1 MASVIN
7 NAFSAFSSYTFRTF
21 RIVSIW
27 NRKLESE
34 KLQNLKLA
42 NTFASHHSLHIF
54 CLLFRCASWHRN
66 FQLKFKNPK
75 MQQEHKFFR
84 LVFSVLAKRPSKR
97 NEQKSQ
103 TKINEWIKPATTSS
117 MHNLSEFIYFF
128 IFFVKF
134 NKILKIKTSSV
145 DLRCSCCSRS
155 AIQSTYF
162 IFSCFFANSQNKFS
176 LGHAY
181 TLLIFVSG
189 NVLGGTGWMTKYFCK
204 S

>member
-1 MASVIN
+1 MKLFGHILGLLRNCFVSCLKFLIFINWARTALMASVIN

-103 TKINEWIKPATTSS
+103 TKINE
-117 MHNLSEFIYFF
+117 
-128 IFFVKF
+128 
-134 NKILKIKTSSV
+134 
-145 DLRCSCCSRS
+145 
-155 AIQSTYF
+155 
-162 IFSCFFANSQNKFS
+162 
-176 LGHAY
+176 
-181 TLLIFVSG
+181 
-189 NVLGGTGWMTKYFCK
+189 
-204 S
+204 